1 MKKIITLMMLIVT
14 VVGAFVPIVPV
25 LADEIGKRT
34 YTMIDGRSITIKDSD
49 IVDATDGSKGDRAAL
64 DLDSKE
70 RTLIINGKTLLMPL
84 VDGKWN
90 EMNNYLFD
98 SDTETL
104 KANQKPTVGASIN
117 AVTPDHL
124 QTSNGWSW
132 QSGHQSGICVA
143 GYNYQNSLKM
153 YDNMCAAGFITKAT
167 VAVVSPGGLI
177 GKILSVIGIS
187 NIDILGINAMNE
199 EIAKL
204 ENAYDKTTDKGFGT
218 VTTTKNGRF
227 YDYFYNDS
235 WGTPQSALSKPDG
248 SDNRTP
254 NNWPGELSAMHM
266 DFYLGWS
273 CDYNSAGRWVGVNGN
288 KTAY

>member
-1 MKKIITLMMLIVT
+1 MMLIT
-14 VVGAFVPIVPV
+14 TIVGAFVPVVPV

-132 QSGHQSGICVA
+132 QSGHQSGIFVA

-153 YDNMCAAGFITKAT
+153 YDNMGAALFINDATGFM
-167 VAVVSPGGLI
+167 GGLI
-177 GKILSVIGIS
+177 GKILKY
-187 NIDILGINAMNE
+187 LGLAGVDALGLGAMHT

-204 ENAYDKTTDKGFGT
+204 KNAYDKTTDKGFGT
-218 VTTTKNGRF
+218 VTTTKDGRF

-248 SDNRTP
+248 SDSRTP
-254 NNWPGELSAMHM
+254 NNWPGGLNAMHM

-288 KTAY
+288 KIAY